1 MQMFNN
7 IYLYFILECM
17 KAWSPRTPAAF
28 YPLLM
33 LSGLSVGLYLLRV
46 LITGSSRFLFL
57 NWNLLLA
64 WLPLVAAW
72 LLSTHL
78 KAGRWL
84 SWQAIALTVLWLGLL
99 PNSFYLMT
107 DLIHLKSSS
116 SQNLLFD
123 AVMLMAFA
131 LSGLMLGLVSAYMMH
146 KLLRKR
152 LGRKYGWLAIHAC
165 LLLSSFAIYLG
176 RYLGWN
182 SWDLLI
188 NPFYILLDLTGR
200 LTDTEDLGMTI
211 RTTILFFCFIS
222 VAYIAFYDGVRSVK
236 KAK

>member
-1 MQMFNN
+1 MFNN
-7 IYLYFILECM
+7 IHLYFILEYM
-17 KAWSPRTPAAF
+17 KAWSPRPEAAF
-28 YPLLM
+28 YPLLI

-46 LITGSSRFLFL
+46 LVTGSGRFLFL

-64 WLPLVAAW
+64 WLPLVAVW
-72 LLSTHL
+72 LLSGYL
-78 KAGRWL
+78 KTGRWL
-84 SWQAIALTVLWLGLL
+84 SWQAIALTVLWLSLL

-107 DLIHLKSSS
+107 DLIHLKNSSH
-116 SQNLLFD
+116 QNLLFD
-123 AVMLMAFA
+123 AVMLMSFA
-131 LSGLMLGLVSAYMMH
+131 LTGLILGLVSVFMMH
-146 KLLRKR
+146 KMLRLY
-152 LGRKYGWLAIHAC
+152 LGRKYGWLVIQAC

-188 NPFYILLDLTGR
+188 NPSYILLDLTGR
-200 LTDTEDLGMTI
+200 FTNTEDLGMTL

-222 VAYIAFYDGVRSVK
+222 VTYMAFYDGLKSLK